1 MEKRELLYEGKAKKL
16 FSTDDENLVISEFK
30 DDLTAFNGEKKSSEA
45 GKGALNNKIST
56 ELFKLLES
64 KGIQTHFVKMLDDNH
79 MLHKKADVIL
89 IEVIVRN
96 IATGSLTRNLGIKEG
111 TVLPFTLVEFDYK
124 NDALGDPKLND
135 QHALILGLVDS
146 QEELDKLR
154 RMARDVNDI
163 LKPYFADKGL
173 NLVDFKLEFGKDKD
187 GNIILIDEIS
197 PDNCRFWDIASG
209 EKMDKDRFRQGLGD
223 LTIAYE
229 EVLNRILGKQQQC
242 YELDAE
248 SNLAFRKKFSFF
260 LSHALA
266 QKRRRRNYFQSRSKI
281 K

>member
-56 ELFKLLES
+56 ELFKLLEAN
-64 KGIQTHFVKMLDDNH
+64 GIQTHFVKMLDDNH
-79 MLHKKADVIL
+79 MLHKKTKVIL

-96 IATGSLTRNLGIKEG
+96 IATGSLTRNLGIKDG

-135 QHALILGLVDS
+135 QHALILGLVDY
-146 QEELDKLR
+146 QDELDKLR
-154 RMARDVNDI
+154 RMARQVNDI
-163 LKPYFADKGL
+163 LKPYFAEKGL
-173 NLVDFKLEFGKDKD
+173 KLVDFKLEFGKDKS

-197 PDNCRFWDIASG
+197 PDNCRFWDMESG
-209 EKMDKDRFRQGLGD
+209 EKMDKDRFRQGLGG
-223 LTIAYE
+223 LKVAYE
-229 EVLNRILGKQQQC
+229 QVLNRILGK
-242 YELDAE
+242 
-248 SNLAFRKKFSFF
+248 
-260 LSHALA
+260 
-266 QKRRRRNYFQSRSKI
+266 
-281 K
+281 

>member
-1 MEKRELLYEGKAKKL
+1 MQKRELLYEGKAKKL
-16 FSTDDENLVISEFK
+16 FTTDDENLLISEFK

-64 KGIQTHFVKMLDDNH
+64 NGIQTHFVKMLDDNH
-79 MLHKKADVIL
+79 MIHKRTEVIL

-96 IATGSLTRNLGIKEG
+96 IATGSLSRNLGIQDG

-135 QHALILGLVDS
+135 QHALILGLVDF
-146 QEELDKLR
+146 QDELDKLR
-154 RMARDVNDI
+154 RMARQINDI

-173 NLVDFKLEFGKDKD
+173 NLVDFKLEFGKDSS

-197 PDNCRFWDIASG
+197 PDNCRFWDMASG
-209 EKMDKDRFRQGLGD
+209 EKMDKDRFRQGLGG
-223 LTIAYE
+223 LTVAYE
-229 EVLNRILGKQQQC
+229 QVLNRILGK
-242 YELDAE
+242 
-248 SNLAFRKKFSFF
+248 
-260 LSHALA
+260 
-266 QKRRRRNYFQSRSKI
+266 
-281 K
+281 